1 MSSTPTYWKKLPIPP
16 NKFNSSTSKYYID
29 DIFNNIKINFIQS
42 KMLLKYSV
50 LLKYEKDRRNRSC
63 SGKAFGKA
71 KDLLA
76 YSLIKTMIPLV
87 KLFLLAIECKIA

>member
-1 MSSTPTYWKKLPIPP
+1 
-16 NKFNSSTSKYYID
+16 
-29 DIFNNIKINFIQS
+29 
-42 KMLLKYSV
+42 MLLKYSV